1 LILDQPVTPLPD
13 RGDGTL
19 PATPARLS
27 PIAAAVVTVIGD
39 RPGESSG
46 MTGRE
51 RILGG
56 STEVCRL
63 LQEGGGPS
71 ILLDFIRRD
80 DMAWRTQ
87 RRRARAPQTEP
98 LEYRC
103 LLAGNVLVAVN
114 GGELDVTGDGAGN
127 GVQIT
132 VASGHQFAVR
142 GIADNG
148 PTTIN
153 GKPLVNVDGVKG
165 DVTVALG
172 GGDDILSVLGT
183 TRALALPKGLRVSV
197 GSGDDLVAL
206 TNVTVKGNLEI
217 RSGSDGDG
225 SANGRDTVALQD
237 VDVGGDAR
245 LQTGAGKDSVTIADS
260 GFGGKL
266 EVGLGAGDDSLSIAN
281 SEVLGDFEVDGG
293 DGFDAFSDESNTFA
307 GKIEVKDVESMSRA
321 AARPALR

>member
-1 LILDQPVTPLPD
+1 
-13 RGDGTL
+13 
-19 PATPARLS
+19 
-27 PIAAAVVTVIGD
+27 
-39 RPGESSG
+39 
-46 MTGRE
+46 
-51 RILGG
+51 
-56 STEVCRL
+56 
-63 LQEGGGPS
+63 
-71 ILLDFIRRD
+71 
-80 DMAWRTQ
+80 MAQRTQ
-87 RRRARAPQTEP
+87 RRRAKAPETEQ
-98 LEYRC
+98 LEHRY
-103 LLAGNVLVAVN
+103 LLAGNVLVAVI
-114 GGELDVTGDGAGN
+114 GGELDITGDSASN
-127 GVQIT
+127 GVLI
-132 VASGHQFAVR
+132 AAESGHQFTMR
-142 GIADNG
+142 GFTNNG

-153 GKPLVNVDGVKG
+153 GKPFVDVDGVKG
-165 DVTVALG
+165 DVKVALG

-183 TRALALPKGLRVSV
+183 ARALALPKGLRVSL
-197 GSGDDLVAL
+197 GSGNELVAL